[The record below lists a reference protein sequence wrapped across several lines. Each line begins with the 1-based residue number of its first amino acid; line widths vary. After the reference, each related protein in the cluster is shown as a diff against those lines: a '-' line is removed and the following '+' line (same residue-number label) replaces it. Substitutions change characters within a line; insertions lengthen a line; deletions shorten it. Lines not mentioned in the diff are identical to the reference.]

1 MKILSCQKPG
11 MTVGVAEQLE
21 TILQYIVWAY
31 KRIGSYLTTSPTKTK
46 KTRKFKKFETSK
58 SP

>member
-1 MKILSCQKPG
+1 